1 MSASGTPDRRP
12 QEQREMLLDSRAF
25 SAPIPLCRGFVEL
38 GCSQSGGAERAF
50 KSENRKE
57 GSRWRGNLPSR
68 MMRRQ
73 ITHVAVSLA
82 LTAIVRE
89 AYRSR
94 RSALGSPPK
103 PWA

>member
-1 MSASGTPDRRP
+1 
-12 QEQREMLLDSRAF
+12 
-25 SAPIPLCRGFVEL
+25 
-38 GCSQSGGAERAF
+38 
-50 KSENRKE
+50 
-57 GSRWRGNLPSR
+57 LPSR